1 MNPANGVGLGVAIV
15 FAVLLVIALL
25 FPERF

>member
-1 MNPANGVGLGVAIV
+1 MSATNAIGLGLAIV

-25 FPERF
+25 FPEKF